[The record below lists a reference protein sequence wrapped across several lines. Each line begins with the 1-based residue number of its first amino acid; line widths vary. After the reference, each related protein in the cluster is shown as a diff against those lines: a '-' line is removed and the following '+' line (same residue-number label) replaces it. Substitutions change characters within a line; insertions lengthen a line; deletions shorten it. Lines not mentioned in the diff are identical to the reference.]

1 MWPHQLAGVMSGPQL
16 DVKWDLEGVS
26 ASHSLL
32 EKTVIA
38 VPMDTI
44 TSLSASVS
52 LFFFLSR
59 TAQSF
64 PFLPFLILI

>member
-1 MWPHQLAGVMSGPQL
+1 MKGPQL
-16 DVKWDLEGVS
+16 DVKWDLEGVY
-26 ASHSLL
+26 ASHNLL

-44 TSLSASVS
+44 TTLSASVS
-52 LFFFLSR
+52 LFFSYHVR
-59 TAQSF
+59 QAQSF